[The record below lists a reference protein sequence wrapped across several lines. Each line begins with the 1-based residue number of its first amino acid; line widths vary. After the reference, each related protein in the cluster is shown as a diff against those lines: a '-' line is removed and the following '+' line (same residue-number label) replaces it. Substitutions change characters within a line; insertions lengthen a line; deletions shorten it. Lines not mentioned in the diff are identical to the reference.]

1 MKLLKMLNLIR
12 NESMKI
18 TRSISTWIMAI
29 ILIVILVAVGLIIKS
44 QASKPD
50 DPNWKTTLTQQN
62 EQYKMTQAEMK
73 NKNSSVEKGFDRTIK
88 TNEYRI
94 AHDIAPTNVPTLW
107 AYVGS
112 NEILQIGVF
121 LITMFSIIIGG
132 GIVANEFSQG
142 TIKLL
147 LIRPS
152 KRWKILLSKYI
163 TVLLYALV
171 MLVVSF
177 IVSFIIAAILFSFKG
192 VGEPYLNYNNGVV
205 TEVNMFAHTFSLYG
219 YACIKLVMMVTFAF
233 AISSLFRSSAM
244 AIGLSVFLLFAGN
257 IIITALIGFKKE
269 NIAKYILF
277 ANTDLTQYTS
287 GSPLINGMTMQFSIT
302 VLIVYFVAFN
312 LISFLGFTKRDVAA

>member
-1 MKLLKMLNLIR
+1 MLNLVR

-18 TRSISTWIMAI
+18 TRSIGTWIMAI
-29 ILIVILVAVGLIIKS
+29 ILILVLVGVGFIIKS
-44 QASKPD
+44 VETKPN

-62 EQYKMTQAEMK
+62 EQYKKSQAEAK
-73 NKNSSVEKGFDRTIK
+73 NIDSSSDKNLDRTIK

-94 AHDIAPTNVPTLW
+94 AHDLTPSNAPTLW
-107 AYVGS
+107 SYVGS
-112 NEILQIGVF
+112 IQILQVSVF
-121 LITMFSIIIGG
+121 LITLFSVIIGG

-163 TVLLYALV
+163 TVLLYSLV
-171 MLVVSF
+171 MLIISFTVSF
-177 IVSFIIAAILFSFKG
+177 IVAAILFSFNG
-192 VGEPYLNYNNGVV
+192 IGEPYLNYNNGVV
-205 TEVNMFAHTFSLYG
+205 TEVNMFLHTFSIYG
-219 YACIKLVMMVTFAF
+219 YACIRLVMMVTFAF
-233 AISSLFRSSAM
+233 AISSLFRSSSM
-244 AIGLSVFLLFAGN
+244 AIGLSVFLMFAGN
-257 IIITALIGFKKE
+257 IIITALIGFGKE

>member
-1 MKLLKMLNLIR
+1 MV
-12 NESMKI
+12 
-18 TRSISTWIMAI
+18 I
-29 ILIVILVAVGLIIKS
+29 ILIVVLVGVGFIIKS
-44 QASKPD
+44 VSVKQPN
-50 DPNWKTTLTQQN
+50 DPNWKATLTQQN
-62 EQYKMTQAEMK
+62 EQLKKTQAEMK
-73 NKNSSVEKGFDRTIK
+73 NLNSSTEKSHDRIIK

-94 AHDIAPTNVPTLW
+94 AHDIAPTNTQTLW
-107 AYVGS
+107 DYVGS
-112 NEILQIGVF
+112 MQILQISMF
-121 LITMFSIIIGG
+121 LITLFSVIIGG

-163 TVLLYALV
+163 TVLLYSFV
-171 MLVVSF
+171 MLIMSFTVSF
-177 IVSFIIAAILFSFKG
+177 IVAAILFSFKG
-192 VGEPYLNYNNGVV
+192 VGEPYLNYNNGIV
-205 TEVNMFAHTFSLYG
+205 TEVNMFLHTFSIYG
-219 YACIKLVMMVTFAF
+219 YACIKLVMVVTFAF

-244 AIGLSVFLLFAGN
+244 AIGLSVFLMFAGN

-287 GSPLINGMTMQFSIT
+287 GSPLIDGMTMQFSIT
-302 VLIVYFVAFN
+302 VLIIYFIAFN